1 MVVPKKD
8 ILFIAITLLIIVASF
23 FIHLA
28 VINGFKSPSIYILF
42 ILSYTVNYGVYIL
55 SLSGYFLF
63 RKKLKNWLGYY
74 FMSIMTVKF
83 ILLLA
88 LFMPD
93 IKEDGVITKKEFF
106 MLFIPYAICLVFT
119 AKHLINKLR

>member
-1 MVVPKKD
+1 MVLQKKD
-8 ILFIAITLLIIVASF
+8 VLFLAITLTTIVIAF
-23 FIHLA
+23 FIHLT
-28 VINGFKSPSIYILF
+28 ILNGFSKPLIYVLLS
-42 ILSYTVNYGVYIL
+42 LSYVVNYGVYIL
-55 SLSGYFLF
+55 SLAGYFIF
-63 RKKLKNWLGYY
+63 TKKLKNWLGYY

-93 IKEDGVITKKEFF
+93 IKEDGIITKKEFF
-106 MLFIPYAICLVFT
+106 MLFIPYAICLIFT